1 MTSNEPWQR
10 PLSVETIRE
19 LERQSAQLQE
29 LQRELEAQTTIADPL
44 AAVRA
49 LVRNQG
55 GRVDMAESLSLVDDA
70 ERLFRFRKE
79 HDAFFLHGSGLE
91 ERGAFMDALFALL
104 QEVRFDEKARCE
116 RGDR

>member
-1 MTSNEPWQR
+1 MTNEPWQR

-55 GRVDMAESLSLVDDA
+55 GHVEMAKE
-70 ERLFRFRKE
+70 LFRLTARVAE
-79 HDAFFLHGSGLE
+79 LE
-91 ERGAFMDALFALL
+91 EQIRYAWLDRLNRPGAS
-104 QEVRFDEKARCE
+104 
-116 RGDR
+116 